1 MLVKVSQQYVTV
13 FASSVKRLF
22 FFFFAFCTCSC
33 HEPLL
38 HPMDLEHIQI
48 FMGVLPCFHMSH
60 SILKHQVSEYPLRP
74 GHVNQVED
82 FFPYGGK
89 LSECVPFQH
98 SENMWY
104 FIVHTVVILHSAYTM
119 NTWDGTLVY
128 CPFTSTWCWKRNDFA
143 RATMDSMEDYNLRL
157 QTRWQHV
164 IVQVIAQRWSGP
176 EVQRFFERWISL
188 DESTWC
194 VVAITPCWCSLLF
207 MTCQNPWLFFSS
219 LKLMKLGIL
228 ILAAY
233 QVSTW
238 TRWRKSC
245 RCRFLGAVFMQ
256 NLFYLNST
264 YLECWDESREIQCLH
279 NAGLR
284 CFVVHQCIKV
294 AIHLFEDVLGKH
306 VNSVS
311 ITRQSL
317 GPLGILHPLA
327 SWNASCFNPVQ
338 LLNTSDT
345 SQAKRCQDTFN
356 FVGFSPLLPW
366 RVKHVQHTSLQCSP
380 YHCLISKWPSAGGAS
395 FSSWINSMNSV
406 IAWEAW
412 NPH

>member
-1 MLVKVSQQYVTV
+1 MLKEEWLCACNHGLDGRLQSPFTDQVT
-13 FASSVKRLF
+13 A
-22 FFFFAFCTCSC
+22 C
-33 HEPLL
+33 H
-38 HPMDLEHIQI
+38 
-48 FMGVLPCFHMSH
+48 
-60 SILKHQVSEYPLRP
+60 RP
-74 GHVNQVED
+74 GHN
-82 FFPYGGK
+82 PK
-89 LSECVPFQH
+89 MKWP
-98 SENMWY
+98 W
-104 FIVHTVVILHSAYTM
+104 SAA
-119 NTWDGTLVY
+119 L
-128 CPFTSTWCWKRNDFA
+128 F
-143 RATMDSMEDYNLRL
+143 RA
-157 QTRWQHV
+157 
-164 IVQVIAQRWSGP
+164 
-176 EVQRFFERWISL
+176 L

-207 MTCQNPWLFFSS
+207 MTCQNPWHCFTS

-228 ILAAY
+228 SILAAY

-256 NLFYLNST
+256 NLFHLNST
-264 YLECWDESREIQCLH
+264 YLECWDESQEIQCLH

-306 VNSVS
+306 VNSIS

-338 LLNTSDT
+338 LLNTSDA

-366 RVKHVQHTSLQCSP
+366 KKWSMCSTRACSAVHTTF
-380 YHCLISKWPSAGGAS
+380 WFPSDLPQVELP
-395 FSSWINSMNSV
+395 SV
-406 IAWEAW
+406 LG
-412 NPH
+412 